1 MIQFL
6 QIFRK
11 FDIARAALL
20 LFGIWGLGSCTGDM
34 YFNQYKPVAEGKWHK
49 DSIIDFK
56 ISSNDTVSKNNIYL
70 TLRNNKDYEFSNLFL
85 IVGMQFPNN
94 YQVVDT
100 LEYEMTTPEGR
111 FLGTG
116 MTDVKENR
124 LEYKTNVTFSLEGDY
139 HLTIQQAMRKTREIE
154 GLTYLNGITDVGV
167 QIEKVN

>member
-1 MIQFL
+1 VIQFL

-11 FDIARAALL
+11 FDIARMALL
-20 LFGIWGLGSCTGDM
+20 LFGILGLGSCTGDM

-94 YQVVDT
+94 YQIVDT